1 MTQDQQ
7 HAQRKV
13 LLLGGTGRVGKPTL
27 HALLARG
34 HAVRAIVRSTPA
46 DFPTSNANLTV
57 IQASITDL
65 TAPQLAE
72 HLRGCDTVVVTL
84 GHPRTAAAARATPAQ
99 LVTST
104 VQKIFAAAA
113 EIQPAAPIRLV
124 HLSSHLGLVVDGDA
138 KRGLGEKIL
147 LCTMQAVLPPFKDT
161 LACAEYLRD
170 AAPKGNVEWVAV
182 RPANYAEG
190 VEAVGTYEVEES
202 RRGGL
207 GLMGS
212 GVTVPTIVVGEF
224 LATLVTDDEVF
235 AKWKGK
241 WPVMYDPAT
250 IKAAGGKK
258 KKENKEKEK
267 TKSREAVVAAGT
279 A

>member
-1 MTQDQQ
+1 MTQE
-7 HAQRKV
+7 HPHRTV

-27 HALLARG
+27 HALLARS
-34 HAVRAIVRSTPA
+34 HAVRAIVRSVPT

-65 TAPQLAE
+65 TATQLAE

-84 GHPRTAAAARATPAQ
+84 GHPRTAAAARATPGQ

-113 EIQPAAPIRLV
+113 EIKPASPIRLV
-124 HLSSHLGLVVDGDA
+124 HLSSHLGLAVVGDA
-138 KRGLGEKIL
+138 KRGFGEKIL
-147 LCTMQAVLPPFKDT
+147 LCTMQAILPPFKDT

-170 AAPKGNVEWVAV
+170 AAPKEFVEWVAV
-182 RPANYAEG
+182 RPANYVEG
-190 VEAVGTYEVEES
+190 VETVGEFEVEDS
-202 RRGGL
+202 RRGEL

-212 GVTVPTIVVGEF
+212 GVTVPTVAVGEF
-224 LATLVTDDEVF
+224 LATLVTDDAVF
-235 AKWKGK
+235 GKWKGK
-241 WPVMYDPAT
+241 WPVIYDPAT
-250 IKAAGGKK
+250 IKEAGGKK
-258 KKENKEKEK
+258 KKGNEEKDEL
-267 TKSREAVVAAGT
+267 KSSEPTAVAGT